1 MHPQLPPVIPY
12 TNQPRLLGLTYR
24 TVPYFPKVTMLNGF
38 QEKLTLLHTSL
49 IIEMT
54 TLMTE
59 LQLKTSLFN
68 VAAVA
73 VTDVL
78 VHLPLPMVVV
88 TVTAAVVVVVTVV
101 VRFKHL
107 LPANLQLLHLDHYLL
122 QRIIAISI
130 LHHLLQQLYQISH
143 YTVLILISDQA
154 LILYF
159 LGMTS
164 RKIPVLLFLAMS
176 IKLLLIQFMQNLP
189 LVLNCV
195 SRNLLLLT
203 GII

>member
-1 MHPQLPPVIPY
+1 MVVRRRRGPLVAPFVLDLTVLLYRGVLVQVSRDANLILGIWMMHPQLPPVIPY

-49 IIEMT
+49 IIEEMT

-59 LQLKTSLFN
+59 LRLKTSLFN

-88 TVTAAVVVVVTVV
+88 TVTASVVTEAAHTE
-101 VRFKHL
+101 RRR
-107 LPANLQLLHLDHYLL
+107 A
-122 QRIIAISI
+122 
-130 LHHLLQQLYQISH
+130 
-143 YTVLILISDQA
+143 TVTVTRRRTSPCLVSQPH
-154 LILYF
+154 
-159 LGMTS
+159 MT
-164 RKIPVLLFLAMS
+164 LCA
-176 IKLLLIQFMQNLP
+176 
-189 LVLNCV
+189 
-195 SRNLLLLT
+195 
-203 GII
+203 